1 MKPVVISVARLPD
14 FLKER
19 LHECFDFY
27 PELEKEDPEKF
38 AQLALKARAV
48 VASGTTTLTREMM
61 ARFPKLEIIPV
72 FGVGYDGIDLK
83 AARERGIKVTN
94 TPDVLTDDVA
104 DLALGLMLNISRQL
118 VQADGF
124 VRSGNWRK
132 GGSFPLSRKLSKS
145 RLGVFGLGRIGQAIA
160 KRAEGF
166 DMAIAYSGRRQI
178 PSVSYQYY
186 PDLKTLAGNVDFL
199 VIAASAN
206 ASTKA
211 LVNKEVLDAL
221 GPQGYLINIARGS
234 VVNEPDLVAALVEK
248 RIAGAGLDVFV
259 DEPNVPEA
267 LLSLPN
273 VVLTP
278 HIASATRQTRLE
290 MARLVTENLVAHFD
304 GKALLTPVPD

>member
-1 MKPVVISVARLPD
+1 
-14 FLKER
+14 
-19 LHECFDFY
+19 
-27 PELEKEDPEKF
+27 
-38 AQLALKARAV
+38 
-48 VASGTTTLTREMM
+48 
-61 ARFPKLEIIPV
+61 
-72 FGVGYDGIDLK
+72 
-83 AARERGIKVTN
+83 
-94 TPDVLTDDVA
+94 
-104 DLALGLMLNISRQL
+104 
-118 VQADGF
+118 
-124 VRSGNWRK
+124 
-132 GGSFPLSRKLSKS
+132 
-145 RLGVFGLGRIGQAIA
+145 
-160 KRAEGF
+160 
-166 DMAIAYSGRRQI
+166 MAIAYSGRRQI